1 MQEIKLKS
9 LDALLEYAVAMGATD
24 IHITV
29 GTTPMVR
36 VNSCLQ
42 PVNGSEKMTQETI
55 KEIVTSCIDERK
67 LQVLEKMGAVDFSFS
82 KHGLGRYRVNVYKQ
96 RGTYAMAI
104 RTQPFI
110 IPQFDTLGLPPI
122 IKSFARLNKGLVLI
136 TGVTGSG
143 KSTTLASLIDLIN
156 EERQCHII
164 TAEDPIEYLH
174 RHKRS
179 LVNQREIGM
188 DSPSFKI
195 ALRSVLREDPD
206 VILIGEM
213 RDAETISIALTAA
226 ETGHLVFS
234 TLHTIGAAKV
244 VDRIIDSFPPSQQ
257 SQIQNQLASVLE
269 GVVFQQL
276 VPSLNGSGLL
286 PVAEVLVANPA
297 VRNLIREGKS
307 HMLGSVI
314 QTGANLGMQSIES
327 NLAELCLTGKISREE
342 GLSRAQD
349 KQYYQQLL
357 SKRW

>member
-9 LDALLEYAVAMGATD
+9 LDALLEYAATKGATD

-36 VNSCLQ
+36 VNSSLQ
-42 PVNGSEKMTQETI
+42 PVTGSEKMTQETI
-55 KEIVTSCIDERK
+55 KEIVISCIDERK
-67 LQVLEKMGAVDFSFS
+67 LQVLETMGAVDFSFS
-82 KHGLGRYRVNVYKQ
+82 KQGLGRYRVNVYKQ

-110 IPQFDTLGLPPI
+110 IPQFDSLGLPPI

-143 KSTTLASLIDLIN
+143 KSTTLASLIDVIN

-188 DSPSFKI
+188 DSPSFKV

-206 VILIGEM
+206 VILVGEM

-244 VDRIIDSFPPSQQ
+244 VDRIIDSFPPNQQ
-257 SQIQNQLASVLE
+257 SQIQNQLATVLE

-276 VPSLNGSGLL
+276 VPSLNGGGLL
-286 PVAEVLVANPA
+286 PVAEVMVANPA

-307 HMLGSVI
+307 HMLTSVI
-314 QTGANLGMQSIES
+314 QTGANLGMQSLES
-327 NLAELCLTGKISREE
+327 NLAELCLTGKISRED